1 MSMVMAQAT
10 KLQDDG
16 LSKQD
21 IVRELMRQ
29 GFSEADAQGAVANMT
44 DWQLQNRNSQA
55 EYAASSGAS
64 SGGGG
69 MNVAI
74 GVGLIVLGLVASAAG
89 PKLFIGVI
97 VVGAIRIMRGLAA

>member
-29 GFSEADAQGAVANMT
+29 GFSAADAQGAVANMS
-44 DWQLQNRNSQA
+44 DWQLQNRDAQ
-55 EYAASSGAS
+55 AASAGSDGAS

-69 MNVAI
+69 VNVAI
-74 GVGLIVLGLVASAAG
+74 GMGLIVLGLVASAAG

-97 VVGAIRIMRGLAA
+97 VVGAIRVMRGLAA